1 MDKDDNMSQLES
13 GPKKQALFKTV
24 YSQAQE
30 ESHMES
36 TEDMNNNPPPVFEK
50 LKPQEHTKE
59 DYEVHQTEVPQL
71 EDEVDE
77 VHNIE
82 EVK

>member
-1 MDKDDNMSQLES
+1 
-13 GPKKQALFKTV
+13 
-24 YSQAQE
+24 
-30 ESHMES
+30 MES